1 MKKIFIMLSICVI
14 FFAYVGFN
22 VKIIYADS
30 NNLIN
35 KQNEIEYIEKELYVG
50 EQTYFYI
57 DSNVDNINEVYISD
71 YDISKL
77 KIELVNYEE
86 LIEIKEVYNQI
97 VKEGCDDRDGRLWFK
112 VTPYMETKEV
122 KSEIYVGEKKYIL
135 TCSIENDDINNK
147 ESEVTIEQYGKE
159 KSFEVNVTAPEIK
172 FDFSGSKTVG
182 VGKKVGF
189 LVLTDSKT
197 GAVPKATSSD
207 DAIVEVAYNKSV
219 DAGYKNGYYMELSG
233 KKEGKAEVTIEQY
246 GKEKS
251 FEVNVTAPEI
261 KFDFSGS
268 KTVGVGKKVGFL
280 VLTDSKT
287 GAVPKATSS
296 DDAIVEVAY
305 NKSVD
310 AGYKNGY
317 YMELSGK
324 KEGKAEVTI
333 EQYGKE
339 KSFEV
344 NVTAPEIKFDF
355 SGSKTVGVGKKVGFL
370 VLTDSKTGAVPKAT
384 SSDDAIVEVAYNKSV
399 DAGYKNGYYMELS
412 GKKEGKAE
420 VTIEQYGKEKS
431 FEVNVTAPEIKF
443 DFSGSK
449 TVGVGKKVG
458 FLVLT
463 DSKTGAVPKATSSD
477 DAIVE
482 VAYNKS
488 VDAGYKNGYYMEL
501 SGKKE
506 GKAEVTIEQYGKEKS
521 FEVNVTQLGWVTI
534 DGNTYYIE
542 NNGNFAK
549 GYKDI
554 DGFKYYFN
562 SAGILSSKVG
572 IDVSKYQTNI
582 NWNQVKAAGVEFV
595 IIRVGNTGWG
605 NGSINLDPYFNSHIK
620 GALNAGLDIGIYY
633 YSQAITVAEAKNEA
647 NFVINQ
653 INKYKNSINMPVV
666 FDTES
671 TGQGGRGDKLTT
683 VQRTQ
688 IADAFCKQIKSAG
701 YTPMIYSNLN
711 WLNNNLDMN
720 ALAEYLVWVAHYND
734 ILGYTKPFK
743 CWQYTSSGKV
753 SGIPGRVD
761 LNIWIN

>member
-1 MKKIFIMLSICVI
+1 M
-14 FFAYVGFN
+14 
-22 VKIIYADS
+22 
-30 NNLIN
+30 
-35 KQNEIEYIEKELYVG
+35 
-50 EQTYFYI
+50 
-57 DSNVDNINEVYISD
+57 
-71 YDISKL
+71 
-77 KIELVNYEE
+77 
-86 LIEIKEVYNQI
+86 
-97 VKEGCDDRDGRLWFK
+97 
-112 VTPYMETKEV
+112 
-122 KSEIYVGEKKYIL
+122 
-135 TCSIENDDINNK
+135 
-147 ESEVTIEQYGKE
+147 
-159 KSFEVNVTAPEIK
+159 
-172 FDFSGSKTVG
+172 
-182 VGKKVGF
+182 
-189 LVLTDSKT
+189 
-197 GAVPKATSSD
+197 
-207 DAIVEVAYNKSV
+207 
-219 DAGYKNGYYMELSG
+219 
-233 KKEGKAEVTIEQY
+233 
-246 GKEKS
+246 
-251 FEVNVTAPEI
+251 
-261 KFDFSGS
+261 
-268 KTVGVGKKVGFL
+268 
-280 VLTDSKT
+280 
-287 GAVPKATSS
+287 
-296 DDAIVEVAY
+296 
-305 NKSVD
+305 
-310 AGYKNGY
+310 
-317 YMELSGK
+317 
-324 KEGKAEVTI
+324 
-333 EQYGKE
+333 
-339 KSFEV
+339 
-344 NVTAPEIKFDF
+344 
-355 SGSKTVGVGKKVGFL
+355 
-370 VLTDSKTGAVPKAT
+370 
-384 SSDDAIVEVAYNKSV
+384 
-399 DAGYKNGYYMELS
+399 
-412 GKKEGKAE
+412 
-420 VTIEQYGKEKS
+420 
-431 FEVNVTAPEIKF
+431 
-443 DFSGSK
+443 
-449 TVGVGKKVG
+449 
-458 FLVLT
+458 
-463 DSKTGAVPKATSSD
+463 PKATSSD